1 MKESRFTI
9 MKKLIIAIGII
20 AAILAVLISFKAK
33 GEIKII
39 GRTLNLQTVISLS
52 FIDDRNQI

>member
-20 AAILAVLISFKAK
+20 AAILAILISFKAK

-39 GRTLNLQTVISLS
+39 ERTLNLETVISLS
-52 FIDDRNQI
+52 IDDRNQI

>member
-20 AAILAVLISFKAK
+20 AAILAILISFKAK
-33 GEIKII
+33 GEVRII
-39 GRTLNLQTVISLS
+39 GRTLNLETVISLN
-52 FIDDRNQI
+52 IEDRNPS